1 MRDFRKLRVWGKAH
15 VLALEVYRNTRALP
29 RSEIFGLQAQMRRS
43 SVSVAANIA
52 EGSGRS
58 GRPELIQ
65 FLNMAS
71 GSASDLQYHLL
82 LARDLGYL
90 EMDSYDSMAPRVI
103 EVKRMLTGLIQ
114 RVRAEHQRSAKLKT
128 ED

>member
-1 MRDFRKLRVWGKAH
+1 MRDFRKLKVWEKAH

-65 FLNMAS
+65 FLNVAL
-71 GSASDLQYHLL
+71 GSASELQYHLL
-82 LARDLGYL
+82 LARDLGFL
-90 EMDSYDSMAPRVI
+90 EMSPYDSMTQRVV